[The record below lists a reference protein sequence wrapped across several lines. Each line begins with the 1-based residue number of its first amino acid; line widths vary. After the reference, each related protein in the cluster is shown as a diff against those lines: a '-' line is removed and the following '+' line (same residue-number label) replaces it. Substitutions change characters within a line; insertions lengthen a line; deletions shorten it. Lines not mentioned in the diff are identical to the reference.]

1 MNTTHVLPHTN
12 QDPSARKYLLIMYIL
27 YGLFWVGFVITP
39 IIALAMA
46 YVKQGEWGDSIYRDH
61 AEFLTR
67 TFWLSVLG
75 FIISIPLI
83 LLFGLGFLTM
93 SLVGAWFAYRT
104 AFGAWRIWQY
114 EKVNPKAWLELP

>member
-1 MNTTHVLPHTN
+1 MKNNEQIQPRI
-12 QDPSARKYLLIMYIL
+12 DPQARKYLLIMYAL
-27 YGLFWVGFVITP
+27 YGSFWFSLLITP
-39 IIALAMA
+39 IIGVVLAHL
-46 YVKQGEWGDSIYRDH
+46 KQNEWGDSIYRDH

-67 TFWLSVLG
+67 TFWLSVVG